1 MNNTELG
8 DLKIEREPVNRLI
21 IKQILKY
28 IKNAD
33 LQPGDKLPSEKEF
46 MENMDVGRSSV
57 REALHSLVTV
67 DILETKP
74 GKGYYVKRESN
85 IFSLPGSGDLSEVLV
100 AEQDFM
106 ALLEVREFLEK
117 KVVSLAAERATK
129 EDTDRIKEVMEEI
142 EEAAKSRKNI
152 SDVTVKLHVAL
163 ARATKNPVLVQLI
176 KKVVPLIVRKAKD
189 MELPA
194 EDDVEIH
201 TGVDEIL
208 ERRDQEGLRQ
218 WVEDHLS
225 YLKER
230 FIEHVEEGEIEG
242 VVDYY

>member
-1 MNNTELG
+1 MPNLE
-8 DLKIEREPVNRLI
+8 IEREPINRLL

-28 IKNAD
+28 IKKAD
-33 LQPGDKLPSEKEF
+33 LEPGDKLPSEKEF
-46 MENMDVGRSSV
+46 MEKMDVGRSSV

-85 IFSLPGSGDLSEVLV
+85 IFSLPGGGDLAEVLV

-106 ALLEVREFLEK
+106 ALIEVREFLEK
-117 KVVSLAAERATK
+117 KVASLAVERATANDF
-129 EDTDRIKEVMEEI
+129 ERLRSVMGEI
-142 EEAAKSRKNI
+142 EEAARERENI

-163 ARATKNPVLVQLI
+163 ARATKNPVLVQLV

-194 EDDVEIH
+194 RKDVEIH
-201 TGVDEIL
+201 AGVVEAL
-208 ERRDQEGLRQ
+208 ERGDEEELIN
-218 WVEDHLS
+218 WVEEHLA
-225 YLKER
+225 YLKKR
-230 FIEHVEEGEIEG
+230 FIKRVEGTRMEG
-242 VVDYY
+242 VVNYY